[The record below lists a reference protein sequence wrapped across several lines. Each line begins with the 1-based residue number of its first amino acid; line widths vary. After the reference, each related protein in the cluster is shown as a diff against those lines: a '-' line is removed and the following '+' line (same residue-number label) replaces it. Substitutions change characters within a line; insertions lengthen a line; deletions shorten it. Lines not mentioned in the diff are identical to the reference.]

1 MQFQPATW
9 DVHLV
14 DSRFSV
20 QIPTLESLFVVALL
34 VVVVVLAVVALAVV
48 VLVI

>member
-34 VVVVVLAVVALAVV
+34 VVVVLAVVALAVV